1 MTDYSGSYLL
11 SFEIG
16 ESVRVENKQSSL
28 PAFYFPSLLYQEP
41 LLVHKTASILLQ
53 GEGRGVEGGKGG
65 TMT

>member
-53 GEGRGVEGGKGG
+53 GEGGREEVGKGG